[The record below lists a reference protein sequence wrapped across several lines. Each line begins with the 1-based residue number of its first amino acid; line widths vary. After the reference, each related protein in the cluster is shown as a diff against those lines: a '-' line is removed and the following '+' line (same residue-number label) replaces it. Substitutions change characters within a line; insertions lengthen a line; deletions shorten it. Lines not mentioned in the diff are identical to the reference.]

1 MTEQQKNELLDAR
14 KAYNEQVDKSRALTE
29 KFTTGDTAHLY
40 KVKSV
45 PLFTAEGVPAD
56 AWGNF
61 REDTKAIIGVTSDRY
76 GILQNDEFERVI
88 KTGLS
93 SRGLNP
99 TSQKIS
105 VVKWGSRVHFQYD
118 FKDASFEVPTKK
130 VGDIICLRI
139 TAHNSFDGTSKSSI
153 SVGAVR
159 LVCSNGMTCFDSELS
174 LSAKHVSTIDPV
186 YCTDVI
192 DEAVRHWGKLQSRF
206 TLLAQT
212 PITHHDGQGIINA
225 FVNRGVYSERMS
237 KHISERWKN
246 PSFEHDEERSIWNL
260 YNAHTEVFTHGLSER
275 NMEHADHVSRKVLFN
290 LTKAS
295 KDPLLLAE
303 LASNVAQHN

>member
-14 KAYNEQVDKSRALTE
+14 KAYNEQVDQSRALTE
-29 KFTTGDTAHLY
+29 KFTTGDNAHQY

-45 PLFTAEGVPAD
+45 PLFTADGVPAD

-88 KTGLS
+88 KTGLA

-186 YCTDVI
+186 YCTDVV
-192 DEAVRHWGKLQSRF
+192 DEAVRQWGKLQSRF

-212 PITHHDGQGIINA
+212 PITHNDGQGIINA

-237 KHISERWKN
+237 KHIIERWKN

-295 KDPLLLAE
+295 KDPVLLAE
-303 LASNVAQHN
+303 LSNSVAQHN

>member
-61 REDTKAIIGVTSDRY
+61 REDTQAIIGVTSDRY

>member
-61 REDTKAIIGVTSDRY
+61 REDTQAIIGVTSDRY

-237 KHISERWKN
+237 KHIIERWKN

>member
-88 KTGLS
+88 KTGLA

-139 TAHNSFDGTSKSSI
+139 VAHNSFDGTSKSSI